1 MIQSKLIMAFTSA
14 DDEQTDRISNRFGVE
29 ADHEDDPG
37 TTIKAQCCEC
47 DTFSW
52 YHLDQFP
59 IDVRDMIVRSLCC
72 DDETTFVQAYRDI
85 CRSYIT
91 EGEINGQAVTMLAD
105 LDDWRQIL

>member
-14 DDEQTDRISNRFGVE
+14 DDEQTDRISNRLGVE

-59 IDVRDMIVRSLCC
+59 IDVRDMIVR
-72 DDETTFVQAYRDI
+72 YR
-85 CRSYIT
+85 S
-91 EGEINGQAVTMLAD
+91 AVTTRRPPGIPRYERLIHN
-105 LDDWRQIL
+105 RR